1 MICYNSQPQFEEKKV
16 TDLTIEEKLA
26 HLQTAAMEE
35 ARAEGSAIIRQHQN
49 ALEEL
54 FREHRE
60 EAIRQSET
68 RIKAE
73 TTNAEQQ
80 INMAASKAQIEL
92 KRELS
97 KTQTD
102 LKQRLFQ
109 EVEQLL
115 NEYMHTEDY
124 KNLLVSYIEKA
135 AAFAGSEPITIYINP
150 TDESIK
156 AYLEE
161 HTGLLLTISKEDFT
175 GGIRAVIRGRNILID
190 YSFKGSLETARRKF
204 LFEGGTG
211 NGKY

>member
-1 MICYNSQPQFEEKKV
+1 
-16 TDLTIEEKLA
+16 
-26 HLQTAAMEE
+26 
-35 ARAEGSAIIRQHQN
+35 
-49 ALEEL
+49 
-54 FREHRE
+54 
-60 EAIRQSET
+60 
-68 RIKAE
+68 
-73 TTNAEQQ
+73 
-80 INMAASKAQIEL
+80 MAASKAQIEL